1 MKTYVFDMDGVLF
14 RMDDPLPGAAEAIS
28 LLRNKGCNIYFLT
41 NNSSKTR
48 MEYQEK
54 LVRFNIHAELSEII
68 TSAWATGRYFVER
81 NEIGKR
87 VYVVGEGGLKEELSA
102 VGMRVTPFR
111 NETHFDYVVVGWDR
125 QFTYQKMAEAHRAIG
140 DGAVFIATNRDST
153 YPDSDGRTLPGNG
166 AIVAAIET
174 CSGITPITIGKPEP
188 YTLELILRLS
198 NTPSRECMIIGDR
211 LDTDIALGKKV
222 GVRTGMTLT
231 GVCSKT
237 DIDNAPANMRP
248 DHIWGNLREFADELI
263 K

>member
-14 RMDDPLPGAAEAIS
+14 RMEDPLPGAAETIT
-28 LLRNKGCNIYFLT
+28 LLRNKGCKIYFLT
-41 NNSSKTR
+41 NNSSKSR
-48 MEYQEK
+48 KDYQEK
-54 LVRFNIHAELSEII
+54 LARFVIHAEMNEII
-68 TSAWATGRYFVER
+68 TSAWATGRYFIER

-87 VYVVGEGGLKEELSA
+87 VYVVGEGGLREELLA

-111 NETHFDYVVVGWDR
+111 EDLHFDYVVVGWDR
-125 QFTYQKMAEAHRAIG
+125 QLTYQKMVEAHRAIC
-140 DGAVFIATNRDST
+140 DGAIFIATNRDST

-166 AIVAAIET
+166 AAVAAIET

-198 NTPSRECMIIGDR
+198 NTPPRECMIIGDR
-211 LDTDIALGKKV
+211 LDTDVAIGKKV

-231 GVCSKT
+231 GVSSKV
-237 DIDNAPANMRP
+237 DIDNAPTDMRP
-248 DHIWGNLREFADELI
+248 DHIWGDLREFAEELT